1 MSTRTISPRSST
13 RTASASA
20 PASIA
25 PSRSYADSASAQQPV
40 PHSTS
45 TTTPPTS
52 KRWSQASAK
61 PKRCS
66 PMSPAEVILAHHRRP
81 HHRGTLDAPDGVAT
95 RHNPLCGETL
105 TVAVT
110 LDAGR
115 LHEVVFDGESCSVG
129 RASASVMT
137 DLVVG
142 RTPDEIPPLIAR
154 VQALVTGDP

>member
-1 MSTRTISPRSST
+1 
-13 RTASASA
+13 
-20 PASIA
+20 
-25 PSRSYADSASAQQPV
+25 
-40 PHSTS
+40 
-45 TTTPPTS
+45 
-52 KRWSQASAK
+52 
-61 PKRCS
+61 
-66 PMSPAEVILAHHRRP
+66 MSPAEVILAHHRRP

-115 LHEVVFDGESCSVG
+115 LHEVVFDGESCSIG
-129 RASASVMT
+129 RASASMMT

-154 VQALVTGDP
+154 VQALVAGDPDAAADVTLGDLLALAEIRRTPARAACALLPWNALADALSGS